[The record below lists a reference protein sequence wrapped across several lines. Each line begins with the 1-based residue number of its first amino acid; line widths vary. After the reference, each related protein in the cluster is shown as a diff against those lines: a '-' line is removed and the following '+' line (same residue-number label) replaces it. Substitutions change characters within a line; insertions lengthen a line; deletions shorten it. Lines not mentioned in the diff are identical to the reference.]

1 MSSAAPIGFG
11 NAPDRNCE
19 PRNCPCPTARR
30 GPSVLA
36 VRVANSCRLRYVD
49 GVLRTDLHGDT
60 GAGTQDDCRLVHRAA
75 PLPAGAPGMAEAEIP
90 RGLTERIGACR
101 SPHVSRSWA
110 RRTRSPVPRAGAVLS
125 PDCTGRCRY
134 STAPGFAIAA
144 NAALGDSEADS
155 ADFDALFSV
164 FLGLNLGQIAAI
176 SFGTMAMSSEYQGGA
191 IRSSLTAVPN
201 RSLFYAAKLAN
212 VAGLALVMGLVT
224 TFVSFLGGSAFLGGA
239 VALMALFA
247 AGLTA
252 VLRSG
257 LAMLGTLIP
266 FILIVS
272 MILGETPGS
281 LADYL
286 PDRAGQQVLYVD
298 PPSDLA
304 PWAGLGVTALW
315 TGAAV
320 LGGWWSLRRR
330 DA

>member
-1 MSSAAPIGFG
+1 MSTAAVLRSEWIKIRTLRG
-11 NAPDRNCE
+11 
-19 PRNCPCPTARR
+19 TAW
-30 GPSVLA
+30 SLLA
-36 VRVANSCRLRYVD
+36 VFL
-49 GVLRTDLHGDT
+49 
-60 GAGTQDDCRLVHRAA
+60 
-75 PLPAGAPGMAEAEIP
+75 
-90 RGLTERIGACR
+90 LTA
-101 SPHVSRSWA
+101 
-110 RRTRSPVPRAGAVLS
+110 
-125 PDCTGRCRY
+125 
-134 STAPGFAIAA
+134 GFAVAA

-191 IRSSLTAVPN
+191 IHASLTAVPN

-224 TFVSFLGGSAFLGGA
+224 TFVSFLGGSAFLGDAALSLGDGDA
-239 VALMALFA
+239 LRALALMALFA

-257 LAMLGTLIP
+257 LAVLSILIP

-272 MILGETPGS
+272 MILGETSGS

-320 LGGWWSLRRR
+320 LAGWWSLRRR